1 MKAQK
6 IEGIWIVEF
15 LDVHGMKQYTLNESL
30 CKAVSMAFINR
41 TTGLNQ

>member
-6 IEGIWIVEF
+6 IKDMWIVEF
-15 LDVHGMKQYTLNESL
+15 TDVNGNKQQTTSSSL

-41 TTGLNQ
+41 TTGMQ